1 MPPQFNILVVD
12 DDQITRRT
20 YQRFL
25 RATRGDVETV
35 ADGEQALLALHRKP
49 FDVVLLDAGVSGPGA
64 MSVLRRIKQGWPAS
78 EVIVITGHP
87 TVSAAKEA
95 VRLGAYDYVAKP
107 MAPEQLCNLTNGAMT
122 QKQWTLHRVT
132 DPADGAGVGSLT
144 DK

>member
-25 RATRGDVETV
+25 RATGGEVEMVADVEH
-35 ADGEQALLALHRKP
+35 ALLALRRKS
-49 FDVVLLDAGVSGPGA
+49 FDVVLLDAGVSGPDA
-64 MSVLRRIKQGWPAS
+64 MSVLRRIKQGSPAS

-87 TVSAAKEA
+87 TVGAAKDA

-122 QKQWTLHRVT
+122 QKHWTLHRVADPT
-132 DPADGAGVGSLT
+132 DGSNVGSLT
-144 DK
+144 DE